1 MEKPVSDTQKPRKQK
16 EPRAPLQREE
26 GDSEFPAKD
35 GGNLKDSP
43 KRQGGRPPR
52 NEDWKIELEKSVS
65 LDTKVPALP
74 KEEDMLKK
82 PDQNAFKLSMEKLN
96 KKVEKLFA
104 EMDEIKKHE
113 RDLREDIFAK
123 NNAEFVELRKL
134 GDQRKELS
142 AKLEVSKK
150 AKEEIKAQ
158 IAVLEEKRSKLEKK
172 GVNGRVLPKEKLEEI
187 IAEKERDYKNSLK
200 TSADEKRYL
209 EEISRLKES
218 MPLVAEINKL
228 QVQIDALYKKQKDIT
243 APNKPIVEQLD
254 ALRKKAD
261 VLRGKLGLADKKEEG
276 EKTEEKKEKPKREL
290 TQEEKDLQT
299 KRQQLFDQ
307 VTKLKDQKSD
317 LYARY
322 QKENDAYFKQQD
334 DVYKI
339 KFMTSVLKRLK
350 HAESQRKWEA
360 DKDKRQQEEL
370 DRVKAKAA
378 TKFNEDIEIC
388 ENLVTEVE
396 QIRLREKMRNE
407 GFGGA
412 SEAKADFKVD
422 DKLLKEA
429 NLVMLKPKK
438 DESEGVQPGQRKQ
451 GKKNKKAEVTSAS
464 GTEQKLDIPSA
475 TLTSLAKLGI
485 AVPNDLNE
493 LDKIVEL
500 VAQKKEGFVKSRD
513 EAIAKAEAQLKA
525 GAEEE
530 GVREAQELERN
541 LSDTEEKPA
550 KTETPKK
557 NIKLDDASFPALE

>member
-1 MEKPVSDTQKPRKQK
+1 
-16 EPRAPLQREE
+16 
-26 GDSEFPAKD
+26 
-35 GGNLKDSP
+35 
-43 KRQGGRPPR
+43 
-52 NEDWKIELEKSVS
+52 
-65 LDTKVPALP
+65 
-74 KEEDMLKK
+74 
-82 PDQNAFKLSMEKLN
+82 MEKLN